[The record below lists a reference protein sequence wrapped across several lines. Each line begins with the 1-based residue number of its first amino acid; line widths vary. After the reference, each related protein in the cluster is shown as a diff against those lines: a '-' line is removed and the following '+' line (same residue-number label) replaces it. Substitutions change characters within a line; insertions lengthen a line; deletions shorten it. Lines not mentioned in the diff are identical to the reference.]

1 MPRWVGS
8 MLELLLCRDQAPVNL
23 QGPAGRERVL
33 TSVQVGVGSV
43 GLGDVANRRNAIGVP
58 NPACRLEKDPLVGLE
73 AERRWGPPD
82 RHRVSMSLVMPG
94 ERRSELDRVRPSS
107 PVLARTPVPPRN
119 YVNVEKLL
127 EDVVRLHALR
137 DVILLGLDD
146 LDAASVKACKPIR
159 SMPARGSMSHL
170 LTVIRDAEVMARK
183 IWQEEVAASGV
194 VTPRLAS
201 LLVKAAAADAQTVQ
215 RLVKRDGKSLNDA
228 EYDELLDVLNGAVVD
243 PDRGGLGVAE
253 YARAFVHRLDPKLL
267 QRLLV
272 ELREA
277 LSPVYQGTGKRLRA
291 EKVLHEL
298 RMLFADVLSSS
309 DAPEVPGLVSIV
321 DGLSVESLNLL
332 LLPEPA
338 PWKLARIN
346 DVWLG
351 RLALRILADEAS
363 LHSSV
368 ADFGGDQLLP
378 SPRMTVLRLLAENQT
393 HGGRALAAYMK
404 PLSLSERDMK
414 SASDRM
420 LALLSPNSFFDK
432 GSTGLRHASLEEEAL
447 AAQVVKQHFLAE
459 FGSTDPARVAAAGEA
474 LELVISG
481 VGDLKAVSKP
491 MTQSLG
497 WAFSGL
503 MTHPL
508 INQQLL
514 ASVSKVRGTDSAWTA
529 GNNEGFVPGN
539 DQLFAFLGLL
549 AKDSGA
555 TRIVAGSIGPMITST
570 AKLFDSLPTRETLAE
585 GAGYILGAMQ
595 AQVDRDNASRR
606 NLVEGL
612 AMSATVLAAS
622 AGGLV
627 GGPTGATATGF
638 LGSGIVDFL
647 AAKMN
652 TDRYPAGVA
661 FGTKEVEDYFKKVYV
676 LAAFQWLDEPTKAKI
691 VGALKANST
700 APASERLKAT
710 YRVSSVPSGPNGQT
724 RIELNLTNLDALK
737 SVDLDDLLSLLADT
751 ASSDNEGNTQTTI
764 KRFALSGAQN
774 AAKTRERKA

>member
-1 MPRWVGS
+1 MSAWKGVNSRLRGPVEGTQLRKATQFAMPRWVGS

-43 GLGDVANRRNAIGVP
+43 GLGDGANRRKAIV
-58 NPACRLEKDPLVGLE
+58 
-73 AERRWGPPD
+73 
-82 RHRVSMSLVMPG
+82 VSMSLVMPG

-107 PVLARTPVPPRN
+107 PVLARTPVAPRN

-159 SMPARGSMSHL
+159 SVPARGSMSHL
-170 LTVIRDAEVMARK
+170 LTMIRDAEVMARK

-194 VTPRLAS
+194 VTPRLAT
-201 LLVKAAAADAQTVQ
+201 LLTKAAAADAQTVQ

-243 PDRGGLGVAE
+243 PDRGGLGVTE
-253 YARAFVHRLDPKLL
+253 YAKAFVNGLDPKLL

-277 LSPVYQGTGKRLRA
+277 LSPVYQGTGKQLRA

-298 RMLFADVLSSS
+298 RMLFANVLSGS
-309 DAPEVPGLVSIV
+309 AAEVPGLVAIV
-321 DGLSVESLNLL
+321 DGLSVESLNVL

-351 RLALRILADEAS
+351 RLALRILPDGAS

-368 ADFGGDQLLP
+368 ANFDGDQLLP

-393 HGGRALAAYMK
+393 YGGRALADYMK
-404 PLSLSERDMK
+404 PFSRSERHMDN
-414 SASDRM
+414 ASNRM

-432 GSTGLRHASLEEEAL
+432 GSTGLRHASLDEEAL
-447 AAQVVKQHFLAE
+447 AAEVVKQHFLAE
-459 FGSTDPARVAAAGEA
+459 FGSTDRARVAAAGEA
-474 LELVISG
+474 LELAISG
-481 VGDLKAVSKP
+481 IEDLKAVSKP
-491 MTQSLG
+491 MTQSLA

-503 MTHPL
+503 MTNPL

-514 ASVSKVRGTDSAWTA
+514 ESVSKVRGVESAWTA
-529 GNNEGFVPGN
+529 GNNDGFDPGN

-570 AKLFDSLPTRETLAE
+570 AKLFNRLPTRETLAE

-647 AAKMN
+647 AAKLN

-676 LAAFQWLDEPTKAKI
+676 LAAFQWLDEPTKVKI
-691 VGALKANST
+691 VGALKANSM

-710 YRVSSVPSGPNGQT
+710 YKASSVPSGPNGQT
-724 RIELNLTNLDALK
+724 QIELKIANLDVLK
-737 SVDLDDLLSLLADT
+737 SADLDKLLSLMSDAAT
-751 ASSDNEGNTQTTI
+751 SDNEGQTQSSI
-764 KRFALSGAQN
+764 KNFALLGAQN
-774 AAKTRERKA
+774 AAKTRERRA

>member
-1 MPRWVGS
+1 M
-8 MLELLLCRDQAPVNL
+8 
-23 QGPAGRERVL
+23 L
-33 TSVQVGVGSV
+33 TSVQVVVGSL
-43 GLGDVANRRNAIGVP
+43 GLGDVANTRNAIGVP

-73 AERRWGPPD
+73 AERRLGPPD

-94 ERRSELDRVRPSS
+94 ERRSELDRVRATS
-107 PVLARTPVPPRN
+107 PVLARTPVAARN

-127 EDVVRLHALR
+127 EDVVRFHALR

-146 LDAASVKACKPIR
+146 LDLASVRACKPIR
-159 SMPARGSMSHL
+159 SMPARGSMVHL
-170 LTVIRDAEVMARK
+170 LTVIRDAEAMARK

-194 VTPRLAS
+194 VTPRLAG

-228 EYDELLDVLNGAVVD
+228 EYDELLNVLDGAVVD

-253 YARAFVHRLDPKLL
+253 YARAFVDGLDPKLL

-277 LSPVYQGTGKRLRA
+277 LSPAYQGTGKQLRA

-298 RMLFADVLSSS
+298 RMLFACVLSGS
-309 DAPEVPGLVSIV
+309 AAEVPGLVAHL

-338 PWKLARIN
+338 PWKLARIS

-351 RLALRILADEAS
+351 RIAVRILSDGAS
-363 LHSSV
+363 LHSTV

-378 SPRMTVLRLLAENQT
+378 SPRMTVLRLLAESQT
-393 HGGRALAAYMK
+393 HGGRALADYLK
-404 PLSLSERDMK
+404 PLSLNERDMNL
-414 SASDRM
+414 ASNRM

-432 GSTGLRHASLEEEAL
+432 GSTGLRHASLDEEAL
-447 AAQVVKQHFLAE
+447 AAEVVKKHFLSE
-459 FGSTDPARVAAAGEA
+459 FGSTDSARVAAAGEA
-474 LELVISG
+474 LELVINGIGS
-481 VGDLKAVSKP
+481 LNAVTKP
-491 MTQSLG
+491 MTQSLA

-514 ASVSKVRGTDSAWTA
+514 ASVSKVRGTDNAWKA
-529 GNNEGFVPGN
+529 GNNDGFDPGN

-549 AKDSGA
+549 ATDAGG

-570 AKLFDSLPTRETLAE
+570 AKLFNRLPTRETLAE

-647 AAKMN
+647 AAKLSS
-652 TDRYPAGVA
+652 DRYPAGVA
-661 FGTKEVEDYFKKVYV
+661 FGTKEVEDYFKQVYV
-676 LAAFQWLDEPTKAKI
+676 LAAFQWLDEATKAK
-691 VGALKANST
+691 VVSALKADSM

-710 YRVSSVPSGPNGQT
+710 YKVSYVPSGPNGQT
-724 RIELNLTNLDALK
+724 RFELNLTNLDTLK
-737 SVDLDDLLSLLADT
+737 SVDLYEVLSLLADT
-751 ASSDNEGNTQTTI
+751 ASSDNEGDTQTTI